1 MQTVTPS
8 TQSRVLSAPSER
20 MRTLLLFVVAALI
33 GCSLIW
39 FALAVQR
46 PLANPDEGRYA
57 EIPREM
63 LASGDWI
70 TPHLNGLAYVEKP
83 PLQYWAT
90 ALTYQLFGVNEW
102 TARFWTLFA
111 AWLDVA
117 LVYLFARRMW
127 GRRVATVAAAV
138 LASSVLHFALGQ
150 ILTLDMA
157 FTLLLTATL
166 CSFCMAQVLRV
177 AEPVTSGRWMLATWM
192 LLACAVLTKGIAAIL
207 ITGAVLSIYVVWQRD
222 WSVLRTLRPIAGVA
236 LLLAVTA
243 PWFIQVSRANPDF
256 LQFFFVRE
264 HLERYL
270 TDVENRVE
278 PWWYFAAVFAAGAL
292 PWLPQLGK
300 ALLQGWRSSAPLG
313 QFDVQRLLWIWCV
326 FILAFFSLSDSKLS
340 PYILPIFPPLV
351 LLAVARQTQRSA
363 RGLKISV
370 AMLILFA
377 VVLLVACLAPTLAT
391 KEPAVVLIIEE
402 LRPLVALYVVATL
415 AIAGA
420 AWQAIGRQRFDRAA
434 IGIAVASFLG
444 LALLF
449 GTVGREPLRSG
460 RTLAALIPAE
470 LAAHAPIYSVQTYD
484 QTIPF
489 YLHRPMILVDSR
501 GELDYGLRHAPE
513 AGLDMLAFEQRWRQ
527 SSQAVAIMRL
537 QSYSELSA
545 RGLPMRVL
553 GQDTRRIAVSRR

>member
-300 ALLQGWRSSAPLG
+300 ALLQGWRASAPLG

-340 PYILPIFPPLV
+340 PYIARIRSKLLGAPTSIALATVFTDARGVYVPVRRYSGTTSLTFVAATKRSTGSPMRLAIRPAVRFPKLPLGTETTGRSS
-351 LLAVARQTQRSA
+351 VAR
-363 RGLKISV
+363 
-370 AMLILFA
+370 
-377 VVLLVACLAPTLAT
+377 T
-391 KEPAVVLIIEE
+391 K
-402 LRPLVALYVVATL
+402 
-415 AIAGA
+415 
-420 AWQAIGRQRFDRAA
+420 
-434 IGIAVASFLG
+434 
-444 LALLF
+444 
-449 GTVGREPLRSG
+449 
-460 RTLAALIPAE
+460 
-470 LAAHAPIYSVQTYD
+470 
-484 QTIPF
+484 
-489 YLHRPMILVDSR
+489 
-501 GELDYGLRHAPE
+501 
-513 AGLDMLAFEQRWRQ
+513 
-527 SSQAVAIMRL
+527 
-537 QSYSELSA
+537 
-545 RGLPMRVL
+545 
-553 GQDTRRIAVSRR
+553 

>member
-1 MQTVTPS
+1 
-8 TQSRVLSAPSER
+8 
-20 MRTLLLFVVAALI
+20 
-33 GCSLIW
+33 
-39 FALAVQR
+39 
-46 PLANPDEGRYA
+46 LANPDEGRYA

-300 ALLQGWRSSAPLG
+300 ALLQGWRASAPLG

-351 LLAVARQTQRSA
+351 LLG
-363 RGLKISV
+363 RG
-370 AMLILFA
+370 
-377 VVLLVACLAPTLAT
+377 
-391 KEPAVVLIIEE
+391 
-402 LRPLVALYVVATL
+402 
-415 AIAGA
+415 
-420 AWQAIGRQRFDRAA
+420 QA
-434 IGIAVASFLG
+434 
-444 LALLF
+444 
-449 GTVGREPLRSG
+449 
-460 RTLAALIPAE
+460 
-470 LAAHAPIYSVQTYD
+470 
-484 QTIPF
+484 
-489 YLHRPMILVDSR
+489 
-501 GELDYGLRHAPE
+501 
-513 AGLDMLAFEQRWRQ
+513 
-527 SSQAVAIMRL
+527 
-537 QSYSELSA
+537 
-545 RGLPMRVL
+545 
-553 GQDTRRIAVSRR
+553 DTA